1 MWYTNCTASNTST
14 IITTMKLHQNN
25 ALGELGSAIGK
36 GLLAGLAATAAITLS
51 QMIEM
56 KITKREP
63 SDAPVKVASETVGA
77 KPVNEE
83 QKEQMSQELHWA
95 YGTSWGV
102 ARGIIGL
109 TGLKGIP
116 AALVHFGAIWGSSM
130 IMLPKYNAAPPVYK
144 QDPKAIAIDGFHH
157 AVYALTAGL
166 VYDALDAGSKN
177 ERRYNKIA
185 KKLHLKNL
193 IKKVS

>member
-1 MWYTNCTASNTST
+1 
-14 IITTMKLHQNN
+14 MKIHENN

-36 GLLAGLAATAAITLS
+36 GLLAGLAATAAITIS

-56 KITKREP
+56 KITKRKP
-63 SDAPVKVASETVGA
+63 SEAPVKVAKETVGV
-77 KPVNEE
+77 KPASAER
-83 QKEQMSQELHWA
+83 KEQLANELHWA

-116 AALVHFGAIWGSSM
+116 AALVHFGAIWGASM
-130 IMLPKYNAAPPVYK
+130 VMLPKFNAAPPVYEEDAK
-144 QDPKAIAIDGFHH
+144 TIAIDGLHH

-166 VYDALDAGSKN
+166 VYDALDAGSKR
-177 ERRYNKIA
+177 ERGINKLA
-185 KKLHLKNL
+185 KKLHFKSLL
-193 IKKVS
+193 KKVS